1 MPHFPEFSPKTAAVC
16 TQFLSRRCLNPGIIA
31 YKMRYIPEITVC
43 EAQAAHFG
51 PAFAPRRHFFGGTQ
65 KLMTGRQYK
74 EIPEDKNGKYSLRN
88 FFEFARDQMGNGRKF
103 LRTKTSV
110 CGGSGPSGKPK
121 SPSSRSEKCIHLSHC
136 IVRNCE
142 MYTTCIHL
150 SRPKCR
156 NQDEICRI
164 SQASVVLS

>member
-1 MPHFPEFSPKTAAVC
+1 MASISSGISLNLHVTKMAAVC
-16 TQFLSRRCLNPGIIA
+16 TQFLSRRCLNPGILA
-31 YKMRYIPEITVC
+31 YKMRYIPKITVC

-103 LRTKTSV
+103 LRTKMAF
-110 CGGSGPSGKPK
+110 PQ
-121 SPSSRSEKCIHLSHC
+121 EFL
-136 IVRNCE
+136 
-142 MYTTCIHL
+142 
-150 SRPKCR
+150 
-156 NQDEICRI
+156 
-164 SQASVVLS
+164 